1 VLSLGV
7 LQNLGRTRE
16 LLYQL
21 TSPLLQRIEL
31 QQYIQEP
38 SIPALQYTK
47 YKVLT
52 IVLEFTFD
60 GECMHDFNI
69 FCSNIRNEKNYVTF
83 LMF

>member
-1 VLSLGV
+1 M
-7 LQNLGRTRE
+7 RE

-21 TSPLLQRIEL
+21 TSPPLQRIEL

-60 GECMHDFNI
+60 GERVTFMSMLNACMISINCVLILEVKKYYD
-69 FCSNIRNEKNYVTF
+69 TF